1 MRQQNVAAAATK
13 SVATMPPKRK
23 TLNKNDLKGEILS
36 RVRGGVNPP
45 LREGLRIIFIILLS
59 LLLKPPVAQRAG
71 GIIEILGVDLDG

>member
-45 LREGLRIIFIILLS
+45 LREGVKNYYIYNCKECRLNHLSPKGLVGLFWIL
-59 LLLKPPVAQRAG
+59 V
-71 GIIEILGVDLDG
+71 

>member
-36 RVRGGVNPP
+36 RVRGGVNPSF
-45 LREGLRIIFIILLS
+45 REGVWNYIYNCKERPLNHLSPRGLVGLIF
-59 LLLKPPVAQRAG
+59 
-71 GIIEILGVDLDG
+71 